1 MSQKQDPNQKLF
13 EHIEEHGFYKAM
25 AKESIDEY
33 LAREQRKPPE
43 ERQQFIDGQWRDPDD
58 LDGSR
63 MAKQRKKLGA
73 GVIAGVAILLA
84 VCVAACIHMTGG
96 F

>member
-33 LAREQRKPPE
+33 LAREQRKPPD
-43 ERQQFIDGQWRDPDD
+43 RATDH
-58 LDGSR
+58 L
-63 MAKQRKKLGA
+63 
-73 GVIAGVAILLA
+73 
-84 VCVAACIHMTGG
+84 
-96 F
+96 